1 MSIMVPLAS
10 AAQYLTSPA
19 QNTESSVSMY
29 LRQVQQSVAAGDQTT
44 TEQQITAIQGKLRSA
59 DAFTELGSARLSSV
73 QQYLGQVA
81 SQIRAGDLVGAE
93 QALVTAQQYAA
104 QIAASAK

>member
-44 TEQQITAIQGKLRSA
+44 TEQRSRRYR
-59 DAFTELGSARLSSV
+59 GSFDRRMPLQSWV
-73 QQYLGQVA
+73 VRG
-81 SQIRAGDLVGAE
+81 
-93 QALVTAQQYAA
+93 
-104 QIAASAK
+104 